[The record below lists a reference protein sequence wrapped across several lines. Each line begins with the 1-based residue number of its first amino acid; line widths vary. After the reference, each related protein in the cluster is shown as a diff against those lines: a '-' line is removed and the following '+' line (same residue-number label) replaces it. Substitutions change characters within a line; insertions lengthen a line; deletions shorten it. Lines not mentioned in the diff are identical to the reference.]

1 MTQKIFLGLAAFALV
16 FSAVIF
22 SGAGKAFAQGYP
34 VIDAAN
40 LIENVIDY
48 IENSVTAEATL
59 GQDVEDTILDKVAT
73 AIAKQLLMQIT
84 ESVVNWINSGFNGN
98 PAFIQNPAAFFQ
110 NVGDQATGAFI
121 SQNGALSSLCSPFSL
136 QIRLAVAAQQEQ
148 NDGYGG
154 NGSGGVGGG
163 NQYSCTLSTII
174 QNTTNAVNGA
184 SVSVQ
189 GFIGGDF
196 SQGGFPAFA
205 ALVTEP
211 QNNPNGAYL
220 DAEDQL
226 EQTISAQT
234 AQKQNELSQGSGFLS
249 WETCTPTSDD
259 SSDIDD
265 DGDDD
270 GDDSAISAGDTDDDG
285 GTSINND
292 DTDESESD
300 NAGLSATDDNND
312 SDASDIDDNNEGEN
326 SAISAADNNDEAEG
340 DNGSISAADND
351 DNNSDTANIDDNNEG
366 DNSAVLAAESDN
378 DGEQLNDN
386 DDSDDDGTSMEAGDA
401 DDPYGTAEEDDSN
414 EDCETQT
421 PGSVISATLNKH
433 LAVPTE
439 NLELADSINDIINA
453 AFSQLVV
460 VALQQGLTS
469 VSKGSSANGG
479 ASYLQSAV
487 TSATQ
492 QTFTSTQQQM
502 LTTITPYLT
511 NAQEI
516 NQNYGTA
523 FGLIQSASSTYE
535 QASLCYQNI
544 LNATTTSLYPA
555 AIPYLEGQISTIQ
568 TEIASSVE
576 PIASTI
582 LAKDSSASSTDS
594 EYQTMY
600 NQTKN
605 ATSLADLSTPNQ
617 TLSDI
622 SETAG
627 FPTTGDV
634 QASENDLTTYESDIQ
649 PVQQQANTALNECQT
664 FNYSAYASTGDQ

>member
-1 MTQKIFLGLAAFALV
+1 MKKYMTQKMILGLAAFAFI

-22 SGAGKAFAQGYP
+22 SGVEKAHAQEVVFDP
-34 VIDAAN
+34 VN

-48 IENSVTAEATL
+48 IENAVTAEATL

-110 NVGDQATGAFI
+110 NIGDQATGAFI

-154 NGSGGVGGG
+154 TGNGGTSGGG

-174 QNTTNAVNGA
+174 QNTTNAANGA
-184 SVSVQ
+184 SVQ
-189 GFIGGDF
+189 GFVGGDF

-226 EQTISAQT
+226 EQTIAAQT
-234 AQKQNELSQGSGFLS
+234 AQKQNQLTQGSGFMS
-249 WETCTPTSDD
+249 WETCTSNSDD

-265 DGDDD
+265 DSDDD
-270 GDDSAISAGDTDDDG
+270 GDDSAITAGDTDDDG
-285 GTSINND
+285 GTSVN
-292 DTDESESD
+292 
-300 NAGLSATDDNND
+300 NND
-312 SDASDIDDNNEGEN
+312 SDESEGDNG
-326 SAISAADNNDEAEG
+326 AVSAADNGDDENTTNVA
-340 DNGSISAADND
+340 
-351 DNNSDTANIDDNNEG
+351 
-366 DNSAVLAAESDN
+366 
-378 DGEQLNDN
+378 
-386 DDSDDDGTSMEAGDA
+386 AGDA
-401 DDPYGTAEEDDSN
+401 DDPYGVGEEDDSN
-414 EDCETQT
+414 EDCEIQT
-421 PGSVISATLNKH
+421 PGSVISAALNKH

-469 VSKGSSANGG
+469 VSKPSSASGG
-479 ASYLQSAV
+479 ASYLQSAI
-487 TSATQ
+487 TSANAQ
-492 QTFTSTQQQM
+492 SFTSTQQQM

-544 LNATTTSLYPA
+544 LNATTTNLYPA
-555 AIPYLEGQISTIQ
+555 AVPYLEGQISTIQ
-568 TEIASSVE
+568 TEIASSVA

-600 NQTKN
+600 NQTES
-605 ATSLADLSTPNQ
+605 ATTLADLSAPNQ

-622 SETAG
+622 SETGG

-634 QASENDLTTYESDIQ
+634 QASENDLTTYETDIQ
-649 PVQQQANTALNECQT
+649 PVQQQANTALNECQA